1 MTGSV
6 YREATGNE
14 WLAIKAQQYMQREV
28 GKLERER
35 RQRAGNTRNW
45 ESYQFAAF
53 PTCPPSTSITF
64 RGGLTWWGA
73 RDFEGYGFYMPGYV
87 VDLSDSDIVSVR
99 PNRSRYTTNYTIPY
113 GYVSYIIC
121 ANHYGMDA
129 KEEWPETVPS
139 HSFRLIS
146 STSVSPYYV
155 EVETAAEAE
164 ASLLEINLQRVTYYG
179 ISLGGV
185 ILRNNGDTSNPNQYM
200 PIDRVNRGRSYLWWA
215 AKSTYAL
222 A

>member
-1 MTGSV
+1 MAGRVT
-6 YREATGNE
+6 REASE
-14 WLAIKAQQYMQREV
+14 SKWRWIKAQQYMQRNLK
-28 GKLERER
+28 KLEKQQ
-35 RQRAGNTRNW
+35 RQRAGNTRDW

-87 VDLSDSDIVSVR
+87 VDLSDSGIVSTR
-99 PNRSRYTTNYTIPY
+99 PSYSSYTTDFTQPY
-113 GYVSYIIC
+113 WYVSYIIC
-121 ANHYGMDA
+121 AHQYGMDA
-129 KEEWPETVPS
+129 REEWPTTVPP
-139 HSFRLIS
+139 HSFWLIS
-146 STSVSPYYV
+146 STSASPYYV

-185 ILRNNGDTSNPNQYM
+185 ILRNNGDTSSPNQYM